1 MALTGVRLDA
11 ADCLY
16 AGIATHFMPPDRI
29 KRCVKEL
36 AEQHEGV
43 AEAGLDI
50 EKILN
55 GFATRCATPSLLN
68 EVKLCECPGR

>member
-1 MALTGVRLDA
+1 
-11 ADCLY
+11 
-16 AGIATHFMPPDRI
+16 MPPDRI